1 MYRGLWETD
10 EGYVQKTLEMDIFS
24 IETPLWNLE
33 AGSFTRDFGR
43 LMKGALEMERL
54 CLRVPCEANL
64 EGESFTGDPKGYA
77 K

>member
-1 MYRGLWETD
+1 
-10 EGYVQKTLEMDIFS
+10 
-24 IETPLWNLE
+24 
-33 AGSFTRDFGR
+33 
-43 LMKGALEMERL
+43 MKGALEMEHL